1 MQVTISVSMPPEL
14 VDELD
19 AERRKDESRSEY
31 VRRLIQTDAAL
42 GGDRE

>member
-1 MQVTISVSMPPEL
+1 MPPEL

-31 VRRLIQTDAAL
+31 IRRLIQTSDRIAAEGDA
-42 GGDRE
+42 